1 MNNPIA
7 PPKPIDP
14 EQPSGKGLDGTPCSP
29 LPCPFC
35 DSDEIYWSECGDFIT
50 NPSGGDYT
58 RLVCLRCGSG
68 TTTYPKSSMH
78 KCLTL
83 WNSRQK
89 QKASITQRQIEDI
102 LTHEGIVSYD
112 AIEQPEHYDGGK
124 TELAVMMVTR
134 AINAII
140 LENSKLS

>member
-1 MNNPIA
+1 M
-7 PPKPIDP
+7 D
-14 EQPSGKGLDGTPCSP
+14 
-29 LPCPFC
+29 
-35 DSDEIYWSECGDFIT
+35 
-50 NPSGGDYT
+50 
-58 RLVCLRCGSG
+58 
-68 TTTYPKSSMH
+68 

-134 AINAII
+134 AINA
-140 LENSKLS
+140 LLSENAKGDSQSPDQKS